1 MGQPANL
8 LEKGRGQVLAM
19 PDAFLLRATM
29 AAIGLALV
37 AAPLGCIVVW
47 NRLAYF
53 GETVAQASLVGVV
66 LALALHFN
74 ITLGVLIATAAV
86 AGLLILLQRQR
97 VVPMDSVLGLTH
109 HGALALGVI
118 AVSQVGGQVDL
129 IGYLFG
135 DIFAVTD
142 GDVIAIFIGGAVVL
156 GLVFWLWQPLLRMA
170 VHDELARAEGI
181 PAPVVR
187 AAFTLLLAVAIA
199 FAIKIVGILLAI
211 AFLVV
216 PVVAA
221 RPLSSTPERM
231 ALLAA
236 VVSVASI
243 VAGMALS
250 VWLDAPGGPAIVL
263 VMAIAAAVSLSI
275 SGLRG
280 TA

>member
-1 MGQPANL
+1 
-8 LEKGRGQVLAM
+8 M
-19 PDAFLLRATM
+19 PDAFLLRAM
-29 AAIGLALV
+29 AAAIGLALV

-53 GETVAQASLVGVV
+53 GETVAQASLAGVV
-66 LALALHFN
+66 LALALHVN
-74 ITLGVLIATAAV
+74 ITVGVLIATASV
-86 AGLLILLQRQR
+86 ACLLILLQRQTL
-97 VVPMDSVLGLTH
+97 VPMDSVLGLTH

-118 AVSQVGGQVDL
+118 AVSQIGGQVDL

-142 GDVIAIFIGGAVVL
+142 GDVIAIFVGGAVVL
-156 GLVFWLWQPLLRMA
+156 GAVFWLWQPLLRMA
-170 VHDELARAEGI
+170 VHNELARAEGI
-181 PAPVVR
+181 PASWVR

-221 RPLSSTPERM
+221 RPFSSTPERM

-236 VVSVASI
+236 AVSVTSI
-243 VAGMALS
+243 LAGMALS

-263 VMAIAAAVSLSI
+263 VMAIAAALSLSI
-275 SGLRG
+275 SSLRG